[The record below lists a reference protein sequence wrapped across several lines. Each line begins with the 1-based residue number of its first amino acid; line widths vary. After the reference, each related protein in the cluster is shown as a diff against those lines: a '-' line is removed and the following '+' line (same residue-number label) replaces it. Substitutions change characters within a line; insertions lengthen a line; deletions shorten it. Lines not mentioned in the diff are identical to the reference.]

1 MITITNGSL
10 TLVVTK
16 GTYKQAFKSL
26 GWQIKEMDKKQEII
40 PEQIVPDKVE
50 ITKDVEQEIV
60 ETETNVEEEVENIEL
75 EDIEEKPLSEMTPEE
90 VREYATTLGIDFTGV
105 VKTKTIRQM
114 IRDKI
119 S

>member
-1 MITITNGSL
+1 MITINNGSL
-10 TLVVTK
+10 TLIVTK
-16 GTYKQAFKSL
+16 GAYNQSYKSL
-26 GWQIKEMDKKQEII
+26 GWQIGEANKKQEII
-40 PEQIVPDKVE
+40 PEQIVPDEVE

-60 ETETNVEEEVENIEL
+60 ETETDVEEEVENIEL

-105 VKTKTIRQM
+105 IKTKTIRQM

>member
-40 PEQIVPDKVE
+40 PEQIF
-50 ITKDVEQEIV
+50 
-60 ETETNVEEEVENIEL
+60 
-75 EDIEEKPLSEMTPEE
+75 S
-90 VREYATTLGIDFTGV
+90 Y
-105 VKTKTIRQM
+105 
-114 IRDKI
+114 
-119 S
+119 